1 MGEKKTHAI
10 LLRKTLLANDDA
22 VLEFFTAEWGR
33 VSIFVK
39 KFAQS
44 KKRAEID
51 FFRLLELEIFE
62 GRSSKSL
69 RNATTISLF
78 SGFEESFALAEMG
91 FLWLKALQR
100 NLPEEKPIP
109 QFFGQTVKF
118 FKHFSNQEKRKL
130 DASFRTKLLVFS
142 GVFPHFDQIR
152 SNVFFDPQ
160 TSQISKTETPHA
172 IKISNLS
179 RQIIEFLRQSTFEE
193 FWDKKEKLSEKN
205 FGEVEILLAA
215 LEQFHN

>member
-1 MGEKKTHAI
+1 MGEQKTHAI

-33 VSIFVK
+33 VSIFIK
-39 KFAQS
+39 KFARS

-51 FFRLLELEIFE
+51 YFRLLELEIFE

-78 SGFEESFALAEMG
+78 SGFEESFALTEIG
-91 FLWLKALQR
+91 FSWLKALQK

-109 QFFGQTVKF
+109 QFFVQTVKI
-118 FKHFSNQEKRKL
+118 FKYFSSQEARKL
-130 DASFRTKLLVFS
+130 DAFFRTKFLIFS

-152 SNVFFDPQ
+152 SDVFFDPQ
-160 TSQISKTETPHA
+160 TSQISKIKTPCA
-172 IKISNLS
+172 IKISNLL
-179 RQIIEFLRQSTFEE
+179 RQILKFLRRTTFEE
-193 FWDKKEKLSEKN
+193 SLDKIEKLPEKKFN
-205 FGEVEILLAA
+205 
-215 LEQFHN
+215 